1 MPSGPERS
9 HIDDEAILHVA
20 LQHALVGSIDV
31 RHPDDLD
38 VRGDSMSAAEIQ
50 QFLGFG
56 NAPDDRAGDGL
67 AAQSS

>member
-1 MPSGPERS
+1 
-9 HIDDEAILHVA
+9 
-20 LQHALVGSIDV
+20 
-31 RHPDDLD
+31 
-38 VRGDSMSAAEIQ
+38 MSAAEIQ